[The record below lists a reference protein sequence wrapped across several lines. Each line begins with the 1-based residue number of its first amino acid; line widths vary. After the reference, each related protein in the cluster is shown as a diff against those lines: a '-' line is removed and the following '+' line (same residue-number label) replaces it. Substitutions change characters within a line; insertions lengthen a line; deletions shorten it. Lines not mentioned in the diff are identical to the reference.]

1 MHRLFLLRAYGD
13 FVILLQAL
21 IESPQ
26 KNMYS
31 LIASKHLEP
40 LYQELA
46 LVINVSSI
54 QIQFIDFGITNTQ
67 LSLFTNKHLLSL
79 NTIKE
84 LIQIKKFVQQNPNK
98 EGHDYIEQD
107 KRIGLFKA
115 ITGLDFNSIISTD
128 FVYSTYAKFFENSGI
143 KKEINKEEGKAE
155 NIQENNVENLK
166 ENKEIEILNNNK
178 LNSKKVL
185 LFPDTRQAKKNI
197 PSSLIYKLENEIAA
211 KGYTLEIAYFKQA
224 PDIATNNKEEN
235 ALNSNKVVY
244 ANFKTLIQ
252 LIRDAELILGA
263 DSLPIHLAYLLK
275 QPHYIFY
282 PNCYPQFFITP
293 YAKIN
298 NRFGTFDHYNFSFL

>member
-21 IESPQ
+21 LESPQ
-26 KNMYS
+26 KNKYS

-46 LVINVSSI
+46 SVINVNSVK
-54 QIQFIDFGITNTQ
+54 IQFVNFGITNTQ
-67 LSLFTNKHLLSL
+67 LSLFTNKHLLSINTL
-79 NTIKE
+79 NE
-84 LIQIKKFVQQNPNK
+84 LKQIKNFVKQNPNTD
-98 EGHDYIEQD
+98 GTDYIEQD
-107 KRIGLFKA
+107 KRIGLFNA

-128 FVYSTYAKFFENSGI
+128 SVYNTYAKFFEN
-143 KKEINKEEGKAE
+143 KELQKEEGQVAE
-155 NIQENNVENLK
+155 
-166 ENKEIEILNNNK
+166 NNK

-197 PSSLIYKLENEIAA
+197 PSSLINKLENEITS
-211 KGYTLEIAYFKQA
+211 KGYTLEIAYFKQL
-224 PDIATNNKEEN
+224 PDITTTNDKN
-235 ALNSNKVVY
+235 ASNNKVVY

-252 LIRDAELILGA
+252 LIIDAELILGA

-275 QPHYIFY
+275 KPHYILY
-282 PNCYPQFFITP
+282 PNGYPQLFMTP
-293 YAKIN
+293 YAQIN

>member
-21 IESPQ
+21 LESPQ
-26 KNMYS
+26 KNKYS
-31 LIASKHLEP
+31 LIASKHLEL
-40 LYQELA
+40 LYQELS
-46 LVINVSSI
+46 LVINVSSL

-67 LSLFTNKHLLSL
+67 LGLFTNKHLLSL

-84 LIQIKKFVQQNPNK
+84 LIQIKKFVKQNPNK

-107 KRIGLFKA
+107 KRIGLFNA
-115 ITGLDFNSIISTD
+115 ITGLHFNSIISTD

-143 KKEINKEEGKAE
+143 KKEINKEEGKVE
-155 NIQENNVENLK
+155 NIQVSK
-166 ENKEIEILNNNK
+166 ETETLNNNK
-178 LNSKKVL
+178 INTKKVL

-197 PSSLIYKLENEIAA
+197 PISLITKLENKIAA

-224 PDIATNNKEEN
+224 PDIATNNNDKS

-252 LIRDAELILGA
+252 LINDAELILGA

-275 QPHYIFY
+275 KPHYILY
-282 PNCYPQFFITP
+282 PNGYPQLFMTP
-293 YAKIN
+293 YAQIN

>member
-21 IESPQ
+21 LESPQ
-26 KNMYS
+26 KNKYT
-31 LIASKHLEP
+31 LIASKHLQP

-46 LVINVSSI
+46 LVIDLKSI
-54 QIQFIDFGITNTQ
+54 QIEFIDFGIANTQ

-79 NTIKE
+79 NTFKE
-84 LIQIKKFVQQNPNK
+84 LIEIKKFVKQNPNK
-98 EGHDYIEQD
+98 EGQDYIEQD
-107 KRIGLFKA
+107 KRINLFNA
-115 ITGLDFNSIISTD
+115 ITGLNFNSIISTD
-128 FVYSTYAKFFENSGI
+128 FVYSTYSKFFENSGI
-143 KKEINKEEGKAE
+143 ERET
-155 NIQENNVENLK
+155 
-166 ENKEIEILNNNK
+166 LNYNK
-178 LNSKKVL
+178 LNTKKVL

-197 PSSLIYKLENEIAA
+197 PISLITKLENEIAA

-224 PDIATNNKEEN
+224 PDIATNNNNES

-275 QPHYIFY
+275 QPHYILY
-282 PNCYPQFFITP
+282 PNGYPQLFMTP
-293 YAKIN
+293 YAQIN
-298 NRFGTFDHYNFSFL
+298 KRFGTFDHYNFSFL

>member
-21 IESPQ
+21 LESPQ
-26 KNMYS
+26 KNNYS

-46 LVINVSSI
+46 LVIDISSI
-54 QIQFIDFGITNTQ
+54 QIQFINFGITNTQ

-79 NTIKE
+79 NTLNE
-84 LIQIKKFVQQNPNK
+84 LKQIKNFVKQNPNQ
-98 EGHDYIEQD
+98 EGQDYIEQD
-107 KRIGLFKA
+107 KRIGLFNA
-115 ITGLDFNSIISTD
+115 ITGLNFNSIISNEP
-128 FVYSTYAKFFENSGI
+128 VYISYAKFFEN
-143 KKEINKEEGKAE
+143 KELQKEEGQVAE
-155 NIQENNVENLK
+155 
-166 ENKEIEILNNNK
+166 NNK

-197 PSSLIYKLENEIAA
+197 PSSLISKLENEIAS
-211 KGYTLEIAYFKQA
+211 KGYTLEIAYFKQV
-224 PDIATNNKEEN
+224 PDIATTINGKGASAKN
-235 ALNSNKVVY
+235 NKVVY

-252 LIRDAELILGA
+252 LIQDAELILGA

-275 QPHYIFY
+275 KPHYILY
-282 PNCYPQFFITP
+282 PNGYPQLFMTP
-293 YAKIN
+293 YAQIN

>member
-21 IESPQ
+21 LESPQ
-26 KNMYS
+26 KNKYS

-46 LVINVSSI
+46 LVIDLSSI
-54 QIQFIDFGITNTQ
+54 QIQFIDFGIANTQ

-84 LIQIKKFVQQNPNK
+84 LIQIKKFVQQYPNK

-107 KRIGLFKA
+107 KRIGLFNA
-115 ITGLDFNSIISTD
+115 IAGLNFNSIISTD
-128 FVYSTYAKFFENSGI
+128 FVYSTYSKFFENSAI
-143 KKEINKEEGKAE
+143 KKEINREEGK
-155 NIQENNVENLK
+155 IENNVENIQVSK
-166 ENKEIEILNNNK
+166 ESKTLNNNK
-178 LNSKKVL
+178 LNTKKVL

-197 PSSLIYKLENEIAA
+197 PSSLITKLENEIESKA
-211 KGYTLEIAYFKQA
+211 YTLEIAYFKEV
-224 PDIATNNKEEN
+224 PNSTTVNNASSKT
-235 ALNSNKVVY
+235 KQVVY
-244 ANFKTLIQ
+244 SNFKTLIHYIQ
-252 LIRDAELILGA
+252 EAELILGA

-275 QPHYIFY
+275 QPHYILY
-282 PNCYPQFFITP
+282 PNSYPQLFMTP
-293 YAKIN
+293 YAQIN